1 MIKTLQGFK
10 DFIMRGNVVDL
21 AVGIVIGAAFTA
33 LVGTFTTAFI
43 QPLLKLFGADNERA
57 GSGRSHRLGRVPVGR
72 PSSTAMITF
81 VITAAVLYFLVVVPM
96 NRLAERRKRGEEP
109 EPKAP
114 SEEVR
119 LLTEIRDALRG
130 DRPRAAKPATPPATP
145 CVTVPPSASGSVRLR
160 TVMAWSSSPCSL
172 PSSDD
177 SKYAS
182 SV

>member
-33 LVGTFTTAFI
+33 LVGTFTAAFI
-43 QPLLKLFGADNERA
+43 QPILKLFGADKQREG
-57 GSGRSHRLGRVPVGR
+57 GSFFIGSVEFPWATFVHGL
-72 PSSTAMITF
+72 ITF
-81 VITAAVLYFLVVVPM
+81 LITAAVLYFLVVVPM
-96 NRLAERRKRGEEP
+96 NRLAERRRRGDEP

-130 DRPRAAKPATPPATP
+130 AAVPAQRATGADSHTDSEPANERQAVAPPR
-145 CVTVPPSASGSVRLR
+145 
-160 TVMAWSSSPCSL
+160 
-172 PSSDD
+172 
-177 SKYAS
+177 
-182 SV
+182 

>member
-43 QPLLKLFGADNERA
+43 QPMLKLLGANDERPG
-57 GSGRSHRLGRVPVGR
+57 GSFSIGSVEFPW
-72 PSSTAMITF
+72 STFVNGIITF

-96 NRLAERRKRGEEP
+96 NKLAERRKRGEEP

-130 DRPRAAKPATPPATP
+130 GPVPAQ
-145 CVTVPPSASGSVRLR
+145 RDER
-160 TVMAWSSSPCSL
+160 
-172 PSSDD
+172 
-177 SKYAS
+177 
-182 SV
+182 